1 MTCAKRRVTAILV
14 GASGQHY
21 IGMNACTIPQAVCPR
36 DPGEGYEKCK
46 SVCRQKGHAETMA
59 LQQAGDDARGG
70 TITIVGHEYVC
81 EDCVEALDEA
91 GVLRAVLSP

>member
-1 MTCAKRRVTAILV
+1 MTCAKKRVTAILV

-21 IGMNACTIPQAVCPR
+21 IGMNACRIPQARCPR
-36 DPGEGYEKCK
+36 EPGEGYEKCK
-46 SVCRQKGHAETMA
+46 TVCRQPHHAEVAA
-59 LQQAGDDARGG
+59 LRQAGEDARGG

-81 EDCVEALDEA
+81 PECVVALDEY